1 MRLKEI
7 YKEKKQTN
15 KRYRRL
21 NEKYN
26 EQALHYEIMI
36 NRLRPDLLAKS
47 QEKPLAPI
55 VRPDVRRVDS
65 NIHQSAKNI
74 LIEKGILQDPTQP
87 TVLLDQF
94 TGTVPA
100 PEKAD
105 SDTQDTKRFNTIET
119 QTER

>member
-1 MRLKEI
+1 M
-7 YKEKKQTN
+7 
-15 KRYRRL
+15 

-36 NRLRPDLLAKS
+36 NRLRPDLLSKS
-47 QEKPLAPI
+47 QENPLAPI

-100 PEKAD
+100 PEKAE